1 MNFKNLD
8 ADTAFNAGFAVRCA
22 EEKLTQE
29 EISARIKLASAL
41 LEKDAALP
49 AWLAAAGKYLLGN
62 LGQGALAG
70 GKALV
75 NPATYL
81 AAAKGLGTVGLAGL
95 ATGGVAGG
103 LGGAGLG
110 FAAAKANEKDI
121 DVEDIKA
128 KEIQQTYDH
137 YAQRMAA
144 RRAYEKERAKRLN
157 QPV

>member
-41 LEKDAALP
+41 LEKDAAGPTALKM
-49 AWLAAAGKYLLGN
+49 LGQYLLGG
-62 LGQGALAG
+62 LGSAA
-70 GKALV
+70 KTMV
-75 NPATYL
+75 DPATYL
-81 AAAKGLGTVGLAGL
+81 AMAKGLGTVGLAGL

-144 RRAYEKERAKRLN
+144 RRAYEKERAKRLT
-157 QPV
+157 

>member
-8 ADTAFNAGFAVRCA
+8 ADTAFKAGFAVRCA
-22 EEKLTQE
+22 EEKLTEE

-41 LEKDAALP
+41 LEKEASWWKEL
-49 AWLAAAGKYLLGN
+49 GKYLFGGLGS
-62 LGQGALAG
+62 AATSMI
-70 GKALV
+70 

-81 AAAKGLGTVGLAGL
+81 AAAKGIGLAGL
-95 ATGGVAGG
+95 ATGSLAGG
-103 LGGAGLG
+103 VGGGALG
-110 FAAAKANEKDI
+110 WAAAKANEKDI

>member
-8 ADTAFNAGFAVRCA
+8 ADTVFKAGFAVRCA
-22 EEKLTQE
+22 EEKLTEE

-41 LEKDAALP
+41 LEKESWWKEL
-49 AWLAAAGKYLLGN
+49 GKYLFGGLGS
-62 LGQGALAG
+62 AA
-70 GKALV
+70 KTMV
-75 NPATYL
+75 DPATYL

>member
-8 ADTAFNAGFAVRCA
+8 ADTAFKAGFAVRCA
-22 EEKLTQE
+22 EEKLTEE

-41 LEKDAALP
+41 LEKEAVHP
-49 AWLAAAGKYLLGN
+49 FLAAAGKYLLGG
-62 LGQGALAG
+62 LGSAA
-70 GKALV
+70 KTV
-75 NPATYL
+75 VDPATYVSL
-81 AAAKGLGTVGLAGL
+81 AKGLGTVGLAGL

-144 RRAYEKERAKRLN
+144 RRAYEKERAKRIN
-157 QPV
+157 QPA

>member
-8 ADTAFNAGFAVRCA
+8 ADTVFKAGFAVRCA
-22 EEKLTQE
+22 EEKLTEE

-41 LEKDAALP
+41 LEKEALHPFWKAVGEWALGGLGSAA
-49 AWLAAAGKYLLGN
+49 KTM
-62 LGQGALAG
+62 
-70 GKALV
+70 V
-75 NPATYL
+75 DPATYVSL
-81 AAAKGLGTVGLAGL
+81 AKGLGLVGL

-110 FAAAKANEKDI
+110 WAAAKANEKDI
-121 DVEDIKA
+121 DIEDIKA